1 LEYRNDLGL
10 EEMAPIVAAR
20 SVETD
25 DGHVLLLWVQLD
37 PQKVRLELDSG
48 EDEEPGNED
57 DPL

>member
-1 LEYRNDLGL
+1 
-10 EEMAPIVAAR
+10 MAPIVAAR

-48 EDEEPGNED
+48 EDEEPGDED